1 MGFNFNIGFGSNAP
15 QTIERDLSGNFFY
28 EVINQQANLNKFKN
42 DQDKINVILSN
53 PAALKV
59 FALNCD
65 LFSLGKINT
74 PTETDF
80 LYTQRKKPNFK
91 QNWTQFLWDYMF
103 FVQLG
108 TAYLW
113 TPNNSLNETS
123 PIQWLNP
130 AKLDFD
136 SNLIDKLNNLVL
148 SNVTYKDLLKGTVK
162 YSFGNTSKLIPI
174 SEITPFYDLT
184 NTVSNNSFKGVSR
197 IDALY
202 KVISNSENALNAK
215 SINLEFSQKFIAS
228 AKSESLESVNM
239 TDTEKRNI
247 EGVVRGNK
255 NVHAIKKPI
264 DIKRF
269 VDDIARLKLDEC
281 FYNDYFMIGSMYGIP
296 RDVLEAN
303 LKGST
308 YENQEK
314 AVNRHVEYVLKP
326 KGQML
331 TDSLED
337 LFNYPELT
345 MSWEHLSFNQVF
357 EKERQ
362 EVIKLKLENQIL
374 ANDNNINIAEL

>member
-1 MGFNFNIGFGSNAP
+1 MGFNFNFGFGNNTP
-15 QTIERDLSGNFFY
+15 QIIERDSSGNIFF
-28 EVINQQANLNKFKN
+28 EIFSGTQASKFKSE
-42 DQDKINVILSN
+42 QDKINTVLSN
-53 PAALKV
+53 PAVLKV

-65 LFSLGKINT
+65 LFSLGKINN
-74 PTETDF
+74 DF

-103 FVQLG
+103 FTQLG

-113 TPNNSLNETS
+113 TPNNKLNETS

-130 AKLDFD
+130 ANIEFD
-136 SNLIDKLNNLVL
+136 TNLIDKINNLIL
-148 SNVTYKDLLKGTVK
+148 SNITYKELIKGTIK
-162 YSFGNTSKLIPI
+162 YNFGNTTKLIPL

-184 NTVSNNSFKGVSR
+184 NSVSDNSFKGISR

-202 KVISNSENALNAK
+202 KIISNSENALNAK
-215 SINLEFSQKFIAS
+215 NINLEFSQKFVAS
-228 AKSESLESVNM
+228 SKSESLESVNM
-239 TDTEKRNI
+239 TDTEKQNI
-247 EGVVRGNK
+247 EGIVRSNK

-331 TDSLED
+331 TDSFED
-337 LFNYPELT
+337 LFNYSDLV

-357 EKERQ
+357 ERERQ
-362 EVIKLKLENQIL
+362 EVIKLKLENEIL
-374 ANDNNINIAEL
+374 AKENNINLNEL

>member
-1 MGFNFNIGFGSNAP
+1 MGFNFNFGFGNNTP
-15 QTIERDLSGNFFY
+15 QIIERDSSGNIFF
-28 EVINQQANLNKFKN
+28 EIFSGTQASKFKSE
-42 DQDKINVILSN
+42 QDKINTVLSN
-53 PAALKV
+53 PAVLKV

-65 LFSLGKINT
+65 LFSLGKIND
-74 PTETDF
+74 DF

-103 FVQLG
+103 FTQLG

-113 TPNNSLNETS
+113 TPNNKLNETS

-130 AKLDFD
+130 ANIEFD
-136 SNLIDKLNNLVL
+136 TNLIDKINNLIL
-148 SNVTYKDLLKGTVK
+148 SNITYKELIKGTIK
-162 YSFGNTSKLIPI
+162 YNFGNTTKLIPL

-184 NTVSNNSFKGVSR
+184 NSVSDNSFKGISR

-202 KVISNSENALNAK
+202 KIISNSENALNAK
-215 SINLEFSQKFIAS
+215 SINLEFSQKFVAS
-228 AKSESLESVNM
+228 SKSESLESVNM
-239 TDTEKRNI
+239 TDTEKQSI
-247 EGVVRGNK
+247 EGIVRSNK
-255 NVHAIKKPI
+255 TVHAIKKPI

-331 TDSLED
+331 TDSFED
-337 LFNYPELT
+337 LFNYSDLV

-357 EKERQ
+357 ERERQ
-362 EVIKLKLENQIL
+362 EVIKLKLENEIL
-374 ANDNNINIAEL
+374 AKENNINLNEL

>member
-74 PTETDF
+74 PAVNDF

-136 SNLIDKLNNLVL
+136 SNLIDKLNNLIL

>member
-255 NVHAIKKPI
+255 KVHAIKKPI

-345 MSWEHLSFNQVF
+345 MSWDHLSFNQVF

-374 ANDNNINIAEL
+374 ANDNNINITEL

>member
-42 DQDKINVILSN
+42 DKDKINVILSN

-74 PTETDF
+74 PAVNDF

-337 LFNYPELT
+337 LFNYPELI

>member
-28 EVINQQANLNKFKN
+28 EVINQQANLNKFEN

-74 PTETDF
+74 PAVNDF

-136 SNLIDKLNNLVL
+136 SNLIDKLNNLIL

-162 YSFGNTSKLIPI
+162 YSFSNTSKLIPI

-345 MSWEHLSFNQVF
+345 MSWDHLSFNQVF

-374 ANDNNINIAEL
+374 ANDNNINIA

>member
-1 MGFNFNIGFGSNAP
+1 MGFNFNFGFGNNTP
-15 QTIERDLSGNFFY
+15 QIIERDSSGNIFF
-28 EVINQQANLNKFKN
+28 EIFSGTHASKFKSE
-42 DQDKINVILSN
+42 QDKINTVLSN
-53 PAALKV
+53 PAVLKV

-65 LFSLGKINT
+65 LFSLGKIND
-74 PTETDF
+74 DF

-103 FVQLG
+103 FTQLG

-113 TPNNSLNETS
+113 TPNNKLNETS

-130 AKLDFD
+130 ANIEFD
-136 SNLIDKLNNLVL
+136 TNIIDKINNLIL
-148 SNVTYKDLLKGTVK
+148 SNITYKELIKGTIK
-162 YSFGNTSKLIPI
+162 YNFGNTTKLIPL

-184 NTVSNNSFKGVSR
+184 NSVSDNSFKGISR

-202 KVISNSENALNAK
+202 KIISNSENALNAK
-215 SINLEFSQKFIAS
+215 SINLEFSQKFVAS
-228 AKSESLESVNM
+228 SKSESLESVNM
-239 TDTEKRNI
+239 TDTEKQSI
-247 EGVVRGNK
+247 EGIVRSNK
-255 NVHAIKKPI
+255 TVHAIKKPI

-331 TDSLED
+331 TDSFED
-337 LFNYPELT
+337 LFNYSDLV

-357 EKERQ
+357 ERERQ
-362 EVIKLKLENQIL
+362 EVIKLKLENEIL
-374 ANDNNINIAEL
+374 AKENNINLNEL

>member
-1 MGFNFNIGFGSNAP
+1 MGFNLNFSFGNNAP

-28 EVINQQANLNKFKN
+28 EVLNQNANLSNFKN
-42 DQDKINVILSN
+42 DKEKLNVVLSN

-80 LYTQRKKPNFK
+80 LYSQRKKPNFK

-103 FVQLG
+103 FMQLG

-113 TPNNSLNETS
+113 TPNNQLNETS

-130 AKLDFD
+130 ANIEFD
-136 SNLIDKLNNLVL
+136 TNIVDKLNSLIL
-148 SNVTYKDLLKGTVK
+148 SKITYSDIIKGTIK
-162 YSFGNTSKLIPI
+162 YNIGNTSKVIPI

-184 NTVSNNSFKGVSR
+184 NSISDNSFKGISR
-197 IDALY
+197 LDALY

-215 SINLEFSQKFIAS
+215 NINLEFSQKFVAT
-228 AKSESLESVNM
+228 AKNDSLESVNM
-239 TDTEKRNI
+239 TDVEKRNI
-247 EGVVRGNK
+247 EGVVRSSK
-255 NVHAIKKPI
+255 SVHAIKKPI
-264 DIKRF
+264 EIKRF

-296 RDVLEAN
+296 KDILESN

-314 AVNRHVEYVLKP
+314 ATNRHVEYVLKP
-326 KGQML
+326 KGQLL
-331 TDSLED
+331 TDTFEEK
-337 LFNYPELT
+337 FNYSELF
-345 MSWEHLSFNQVF
+345 MSWEHLAFNQVF

-362 EVIKLKLENQIL
+362 EVIKLKLDNKIL
-374 ANDNNINIAEL
+374 ADANNINLDEL

>member
-1 MGFNFNIGFGSNAP
+1 MGFNFNIGFGNNAP
-15 QTIERDLSGNFFY
+15 QIVERDLSGSFFH
-28 EVINQQANLNKFKN
+28 ELIDQQANVSKFKSEKE
-42 DQDKINVILSN
+42 KINIILSN
-53 PAALKV
+53 PAVLKV

-74 PTETDF
+74 PTEMDF
-80 LYTQRKKPNFK
+80 LYSQRKKPNFK

-103 FVQLG
+103 YNQLG

-113 TPNNSLNETS
+113 TPNNQLNETS
-123 PIQWLNP
+123 PVQWLNP
-130 AKLDFD
+130 ANIEFD
-136 SNLIDKLNNLVL
+136 TTLIDKLNSLIL
-148 SNVTYKDLLKGTVK
+148 SNVTYKDILKGTIK
-162 YSFGNTSKLIPI
+162 YNFGKTSKLIPL
-174 SEITPFYDLT
+174 SEITPLYDLT
-184 NTVSNNSFKGVSR
+184 NSVSDNSFKGVSR

-202 KVISNSENALNAK
+202 KIISNSENALNAK

-228 AKSESLESVNM
+228 AKSESLEGINM
-239 TDTEKRNI
+239 SDTEKRNI

-281 FYNDYFMIGSMYGIP
+281 YFNDFFMIGSMYGIP
-296 RDVLEAN
+296 RDILEAN

-314 AVNRHVEYVLKP
+314 ATNRHVEYTLKP
-326 KGQML
+326 KGQLL
-331 TDSLED
+331 TDTLED
-337 LFNYPELT
+337 KFNYSELI
-345 MSWEHLSFNQVF
+345 MSWEHLAFNQVF

-362 EVIKLKLENQIL
+362 EVIKMKLDNKIL
-374 ANDNNINIAEL
+374 ADANNINLDEL

>member
-74 PTETDF
+74 PAVNDF

-374 ANDNNINIAEL
+374 ANDNNINISEL

>member
-1 MGFNFNIGFGSNAP
+1 MGFNLNFSFGNNAP

-28 EVINQQANLNKFKN
+28 EVLNQNANLSKFKN
-42 DQDKINVILSN
+42 DKEKLNVVLSN

-80 LYTQRKKPNFK
+80 LYSQRKKPNFK

-103 FVQLG
+103 FMQLG

-113 TPNNSLNETS
+113 TPNNQLNETS

-130 AKLDFD
+130 ANIEFD
-136 SNLIDKLNNLVL
+136 TNIVDKLNSLIL
-148 SNVTYKDLLKGTVK
+148 SKITYSDIIKGTIK
-162 YSFGNTSKLIPI
+162 YNIGNTSKVIPI

-184 NTVSNNSFKGVSR
+184 NSVSDNHFKGVSR
-197 IDALY
+197 LDALY
-202 KVISNSENALNAK
+202 KIISNSENALNAK
-215 SINLEFSQKFIAS
+215 NINLEFSQKFVAT
-228 AKSESLESVNM
+228 AKNDSLESVNM
-239 TDTEKRNI
+239 TDVEKRNI
-247 EGVVRGNK
+247 EGVVRSSK
-255 NVHAIKKPI
+255 SVHAIKKPI
-264 DIKRF
+264 EIKRF

-296 RDVLEAN
+296 KDILESN

-314 AVNRHVEYVLKP
+314 ATNRHVEYVLKP
-326 KGQML
+326 KGQLL
-331 TDSLED
+331 TDTFEEK
-337 LFNYPELT
+337 FNYSELF
-345 MSWEHLSFNQVF
+345 MSWEHLAFNQVF

-362 EVIKLKLENQIL
+362 EVIKLKLDNKIL
-374 ANDNNINIAEL
+374 ADANNINLDEL

>member
-1 MGFNFNIGFGSNAP
+1 MGFNFNFGFGNNTP
-15 QTIERDLSGNFFY
+15 QIIERDSSGNIFF
-28 EVINQQANLNKFKN
+28 EIFSGTHASKFKSE
-42 DQDKINVILSN
+42 QDKINTVLSN
-53 PAALKV
+53 PAVLKV

-65 LFSLGKINT
+65 LFSLGKIND
-74 PTETDF
+74 DF

-103 FVQLG
+103 FTQLG

-113 TPNNSLNETS
+113 TPNNKLNETS

-130 AKLDFD
+130 ANIEFD
-136 SNLIDKLNNLVL
+136 TNLIDKINNLIL
-148 SNVTYKDLLKGTVK
+148 SNITYKELIKGTIK
-162 YSFGNTSKLIPI
+162 YNFGNTTKLIPL

-184 NTVSNNSFKGVSR
+184 NSVSDNSFKGISR

-202 KVISNSENALNAK
+202 KIISNSENALNAK
-215 SINLEFSQKFIAS
+215 SINLEFSQKFVAS
-228 AKSESLESVNM
+228 SKSESLESVNM
-239 TDTEKRNI
+239 TDTEKQSI
-247 EGVVRGNK
+247 EGIVRSNK
-255 NVHAIKKPI
+255 TVHAIKKPI

-331 TDSLED
+331 TDSFED
-337 LFNYPELT
+337 LFNYSDLV

-357 EKERQ
+357 ERERQ
-362 EVIKLKLENQIL
+362 EVIKLKLENEIL
-374 ANDNNINIAEL
+374 AKENNINLNEL

>member
-1 MGFNFNIGFGSNAP
+1 MGFNLNFSFGNNAP

-28 EVINQQANLNKFKN
+28 EVLNQNANLSKFKN
-42 DQDKINVILSN
+42 DKEKLNVVLSN

-80 LYTQRKKPNFK
+80 LYSQRKKPNFK

-103 FVQLG
+103 FMQLG

-113 TPNNSLNETS
+113 TPNNQLNETS

-130 AKLDFD
+130 ANIEFD
-136 SNLIDKLNNLVL
+136 TNIVDKLNSLIL
-148 SNVTYKDLLKGTVK
+148 SKITYSDIIKGTIK
-162 YSFGNTSKLIPI
+162 YNFGNTSKVIPI

-184 NTVSNNSFKGVSR
+184 NSVSDNHFKGVSR
-197 IDALY
+197 LDALY

-215 SINLEFSQKFIAS
+215 NINLEFSQKFVAT
-228 AKSESLESVNM
+228 AKNDSLESVNM
-239 TDTEKRNI
+239 TDVEKRNI
-247 EGVVRGNK
+247 EGVVRSSK
-255 NVHAIKKPI
+255 SVHAIKKPI
-264 DIKRF
+264 EIKRF

-296 RDVLEAN
+296 KDILESN

-314 AVNRHVEYVLKP
+314 ATNRHVEYVLKP
-326 KGQML
+326 KGQLL
-331 TDSLED
+331 TDTFED
-337 LFNYPELT
+337 KFNYTELF
-345 MSWEHLSFNQVF
+345 MSWEHLAFNQVF

-362 EVIKLKLENQIL
+362 EVIKLKLDNKIL
-374 ANDNNINIAEL
+374 ADANNINLDEL

>member
-1 MGFNFNIGFGSNAP
+1 MGFNLNFSFGNNAP

-28 EVINQQANLNKFKN
+28 EVLNQNANLSKFKN
-42 DQDKINVILSN
+42 DKEKLNVVLSN

-80 LYTQRKKPNFK
+80 LYSQRKKPNFK

-103 FVQLG
+103 FMQLG

-113 TPNNSLNETS
+113 TPNNQLNETS

-130 AKLDFD
+130 SNIEFD
-136 SNLIDKLNNLVL
+136 SNLIDKLNSLIL
-148 SNVTYKDLLKGTVK
+148 SKITYLDIVKGTIK
-162 YSFGNTSKLIPI
+162 YNIGNTSKIIPI

-184 NTVSNNSFKGVSR
+184 NSVSDNHFKGVSR
-197 IDALY
+197 LDALY
-202 KVISNSENALNAK
+202 KIISNSENALNAK
-215 SINLEFSQKFIAS
+215 NINLEFSQKFVAT
-228 AKSESLESVNM
+228 AKNDSLESVNM
-239 TDTEKRNI
+239 TDVEKRNI
-247 EGVVRGNK
+247 EGVVRSSK
-255 NVHAIKKPI
+255 SVHAIKKPI
-264 DIKRF
+264 EIKRF

-296 RDVLEAN
+296 KDILESN

-314 AVNRHVEYVLKP
+314 ATNRHVEYVLKP
-326 KGQML
+326 KGQLL
-331 TDSLED
+331 TDTFED
-337 LFNYPELT
+337 KFNYSELF
-345 MSWEHLSFNQVF
+345 MSWEHLAFNQVF
-357 EKERQ
+357 EKELQ
-362 EVIKLKLENQIL
+362 EVIKLKLDNKIL
-374 ANDNNINIAEL
+374 ADANNINLDEL

>member
-1 MGFNFNIGFGSNAP
+1 MGFSFNIGFGNNAP
-15 QTIERDLSGNFFY
+15 QVIERDLSGNWFY
-28 EVINQQANLNKFKN
+28 EMFSGSNANKFKN
-42 DQDKINVILSN
+42 DKEKIDVVLSN
-53 PAALKV
+53 PAVLKV

-74 PTETDF
+74 STTTDF

-103 FVQLG
+103 FTQLG

-113 TPNNSLNETS
+113 TPNNQLNETS

-130 AKLDFD
+130 ALLEFD
-136 SNLIDKLNNLVL
+136 TNLIDKLNGFVL
-148 SNVTYKDLLKGTVK
+148 SKVTYKELTKGIVK
-162 YSFGNTSKLIPI
+162 YNFGKTSKLIPL

-184 NTVSNNSFKGVSR
+184 NSVSGNAFKGISR
-197 IDALY
+197 LDALY
-202 KVISNSENALNAK
+202 KVINNSDNSLDAK
-215 SINLEFSQKFIAS
+215 AINLEFSRKFIAS
-228 AKSESLESVNM
+228 SKSESLESVNM
-239 TDTEKRNI
+239 SNEEKQSI
-247 EGVVRGNK
+247 EGVVRSNK
-255 NVHAIKKPI
+255 AVHAIKKPI

-314 AVNRHVEYVLKP
+314 SINRHVEYVLKP
-326 KGQML
+326 KGKNL
-331 TDSLED
+331 TDSFED
-337 LFNYPELT
+337 LFGYNDLVMT
-345 MSWEHLSFNQVF
+345 WEHLAFNQVF

-362 EVIKLKLENQIL
+362 EVIKLKLDNKIL
-374 ANDNNINIAEL
+374 ADANGINIEEL

>member
-1 MGFNFNIGFGSNAP
+1 MGFNLNFSFGNNAP

-28 EVINQQANLNKFKN
+28 EVLNQNANLSKFKN
-42 DQDKINVILSN
+42 DKEKLNVVLSN

-80 LYTQRKKPNFK
+80 LYSQRKKPNFK

-103 FVQLG
+103 FMQLG

-113 TPNNSLNETS
+113 TPNNQLNETS

-130 AKLDFD
+130 ANIEFD
-136 SNLIDKLNNLVL
+136 SNIVDKLNSLIL
-148 SNVTYKDLLKGTVK
+148 SKITYSDIVKGTIK
-162 YSFGNTSKLIPI
+162 YNIGNTSKIIPI

-184 NTVSNNSFKGVSR
+184 NSISDNSFKGISR
-197 IDALY
+197 LDALY

-215 SINLEFSQKFIAS
+215 NINLEFSQKFVAT
-228 AKSESLESVNM
+228 AKNDSLESVNM
-239 TDTEKRNI
+239 TDVEKRNI
-247 EGVVRGNK
+247 EGVVRSSK
-255 NVHAIKKPI
+255 SVHAIKKPI
-264 DIKRF
+264 EIKRF

-296 RDVLEAN
+296 KDILESN

-314 AVNRHVEYVLKP
+314 ATNRHVEYVLKP
-326 KGQML
+326 KGQLL
-331 TDSLED
+331 TDTFEEK
-337 LFNYPELT
+337 FNYSELF
-345 MSWEHLSFNQVF
+345 MSWEHLAFNQVF

-362 EVIKLKLENQIL
+362 EVIKLKLDNKIL
-374 ANDNNINIAEL
+374 ADQNNINLDEL

>member
-1 MGFNFNIGFGSNAP
+1 MGFNLNFSFGNNAP

-28 EVINQQANLNKFKN
+28 EVLNQNANLSKFNN
-42 DQDKINVILSN
+42 DKEKLNVVLSN

-74 PTETDF
+74 LTETDF
-80 LYTQRKKPNFK
+80 LYSQRKKPNFK

-103 FVQLG
+103 FMQLG

-113 TPNNSLNETS
+113 TPNNQLNETS

-130 AKLDFD
+130 ANIEFD
-136 SNLIDKLNNLVL
+136 TNIVDKLNSLIL
-148 SNVTYKDLLKGTVK
+148 SKITYSDIIKGTIK
-162 YSFGNTSKLIPI
+162 YNIGNTSRVIPI

-184 NTVSNNSFKGVSR
+184 NSVSDNHFKGVSR
-197 IDALY
+197 LDALY
-202 KVISNSENALNAK
+202 KIISNSENALNAK
-215 SINLEFSQKFIAS
+215 NINLEFSQKFVAT
-228 AKSESLESVNM
+228 AKNDSLESVNM
-239 TDTEKRNI
+239 TDVEKRNI
-247 EGVVRGNK
+247 EGVVRSSK
-255 NVHAIKKPI
+255 SVHAIKKPI
-264 DIKRF
+264 EIKRF

-296 RDVLEAN
+296 KDILESN

-314 AVNRHVEYVLKP
+314 ATNRHVEYVLKP
-326 KGQML
+326 KGQLL
-331 TDSLED
+331 TDTFEEK
-337 LFNYPELT
+337 FNYSELF
-345 MSWEHLSFNQVF
+345 MSWEHLAFNQVF

-362 EVIKLKLENQIL
+362 EVIKLKLDNKIL
-374 ANDNNINIAEL
+374 ADQNNINLDEL

>member
-1 MGFNFNIGFGSNAP
+1 MGFNLNFSFGNNAP
-15 QTIERDLSGNFFY
+15 QIVERDLSGNFFY
-28 EVINQQANLNKFKN
+28 ELINQNANVSKFKN
-42 DQDKINVILSN
+42 DKEKLNVILSN

-74 PTETDF
+74 LTETDF

-103 FVQLG
+103 FMQLG

-113 TPNNSLNETS
+113 TPNNQLNETS

-130 AKLDFD
+130 ANIEFD
-136 SNLIDKLNNLVL
+136 TNIVDKLNSLIL
-148 SNVTYKDLLKGTVK
+148 SKITYSDIIKGTIK
-162 YSFGNTSKLIPI
+162 YNIGNTSKVIPI

-184 NTVSNNSFKGVSR
+184 NSVSDNHFKGVSR
-197 IDALY
+197 LDALY

-215 SINLEFSQKFIAS
+215 NINLEFSQKFVAT
-228 AKSESLESVNM
+228 AKNDSLESVNM
-239 TDTEKRNI
+239 TDVEKRNI
-247 EGVVRGNK
+247 EGVVRSSK
-255 NVHAIKKPI
+255 SVHAIKKPI

-296 RDVLEAN
+296 KDILESN

-314 AVNRHVEYVLKP
+314 ATNRHVEYVLKP
-326 KGQML
+326 KGQLL
-331 TDSLED
+331 TDTFEEK
-337 LFNYPELT
+337 FNYSELF
-345 MSWEHLSFNQVF
+345 MSWEHLAFNQVF

-362 EVIKLKLENQIL
+362 EVIKLKLDNKIL
-374 ANDNNINIAEL
+374 ADANNINLDEL

>member
-1 MGFNFNIGFGSNAP
+1 MGFNLNFSFGNNAP

-28 EVINQQANLNKFKN
+28 EIINQNANLSKFKN
-42 DQDKINVILSN
+42 DKEKLNVVLSN

-80 LYTQRKKPNFK
+80 LYSQRKKPNFK

-103 FVQLG
+103 FMQLG

-113 TPNNSLNETS
+113 TPNNQLNETS

-130 AKLDFD
+130 ANIEFD
-136 SNLIDKLNNLVL
+136 SNIIDKLNSLIL
-148 SNVTYKDLLKGTVK
+148 SKITYSDIIKGTIK
-162 YSFGNTSKLIPI
+162 YNIGNTSKVIPI

-184 NTVSNNSFKGVSR
+184 NSVSDNHFKGVSR
-197 IDALY
+197 LDALY
-202 KVISNSENALNAK
+202 KIISNSENALNAK
-215 SINLEFSQKFIAS
+215 NINLEFSQKFVAT
-228 AKSESLESVNM
+228 AKNDSLESVNM
-239 TDTEKRNI
+239 TDVEKRNI
-247 EGVVRGNK
+247 EGVVRSSK
-255 NVHAIKKPI
+255 SVHAIKKPI
-264 DIKRF
+264 EIKRF

-296 RDVLEAN
+296 KDILESN

-314 AVNRHVEYVLKP
+314 ATNRHVEYVLKP
-326 KGQML
+326 KGQLL
-331 TDSLED
+331 TDTFEEK
-337 LFNYPELT
+337 FNYTELF
-345 MSWEHLSFNQVF
+345 MSWEHLAFNQVF

-362 EVIKLKLENQIL
+362 EVIKLKLDNKIL
-374 ANDNNINIAEL
+374 ADANNINLDEL

>member
-1 MGFNFNIGFGSNAP
+1 MGFNFNIGFGNNTP
-15 QTIERDLSGNFFY
+15 QVIERDSSGSFFY
-28 EVINQQANLNKFKN
+28 ELINQQANLNKFKN
-42 DQDKINVILSN
+42 EQEKISIILSN
-53 PAALKV
+53 PAVLKV

-65 LFSLGKINT
+65 LFSLGKIND
-74 PTETDF
+74 DF

-113 TPNNSLNETS
+113 TPNNTLNETS
-123 PIQWLNP
+123 SIQWLNP
-130 AKLDFD
+130 ANIEFD
-136 SNLIDKLNNLVL
+136 TTLVDKINNLIL
-148 SNVTYKDLLKGTVK
+148 SNVTYKDLMKGTIK
-162 YSFGNTSKLIPI
+162 YTFGNNSKLIPI
-174 SEITPFYDLT
+174 SQITPFFDLT
-184 NTVSNNSFKGVSR
+184 NTVSNNQFKGVSR

-202 KVISNSENALNAK
+202 KIISNSENALNAK

-239 TDTEKRNI
+239 TDTEKKNI
-247 EGVVRGNK
+247 EGIVRGNK

-331 TDSLED
+331 TDSFED
-337 LFNYPELT
+337 LFNYSDLV

-357 EKERQ
+357 ERERQ
-362 EVIKLKLENQIL
+362 EVIKLKLENKIL
-374 ANDNNINIAEL
+374 ANDNNINIDEL

>member
-337 LFNYPELT
+337 LFNYPELI